1 MNTQLPYHRYHLALL
16 NSLFDTLR
24 AQSVLMAQV
33 PEESNL
39 LFLERFE
46 ELIAQLEAGEH
57 DALYSGL
64 EVICQVIT
72 RYPQVA
78 HMIPRDLLWYF
89 GGDCLHY
96 MPDEEIAQ
104 YQLLDEHQAEAA
116 ARGEEFNWEQAR
128 QLLMSK
134 AQG

>member
-24 AQSVLMAQV
+24 AQSVLLAQV
-33 PEESNL
+33 PEESSI

-46 ELIAQLEAGEH
+46 ELVKQLEAGDQ
-57 DALYSGL
+57 DALYNGQDI
-64 EVICQVIT
+64 ICQIIT
-72 RYPQVA
+72 RYPQIA

-89 GGDCLHY
+89 GGDCLHF

-116 ARGEEFNWEQAR
+116 ARGEEFNWAQAR
-128 QLLMSK
+128 QLLMSPP
-134 AQG
+134 QG

>member
-24 AQSVLMAQV
+24 AQSVLLAQV
-33 PEESNL
+33 PEESSI

-46 ELIAQLEAGEH
+46 ELVKQLEAGDQ
-57 DALYSGL
+57 DALYNGQDI
-64 EVICQVIT
+64 ICQIIT
-72 RYPQVA
+72 RYPQIA

-89 GGDCLHY
+89 GGDCLHF

-128 QLLMSK
+128 QLLMSPP
-134 AQG
+134 QG

>member
-46 ELIAQLEAGEH
+46 ALIAQLEAGEH
-57 DALYSGL
+57 DALYSGQ

>member
-57 DALYSGL
+57 DALYSGQ

>member
-1 MNTQLPYHRYHLALL
+1 MNTKLPYHRYHLALL
-16 NSLFDTLR
+16 TSLYDTLR
-24 AQSVLMAQV
+24 AQSVLLAQV
-33 PEESNL
+33 PEESSI

-46 ELIAQLEAGEH
+46 ELVTQLEAGDQ
-57 DALYSGL
+57 DALYNGQDI
-64 EVICQVIT
+64 ICQIIS
-72 RYPQVA
+72 RYPQIA